1 MKEQIKNKIFN
12 FIKEQNIWSDDECTD
27 EMIETLFDNINLSDE
42 EINFLE
48 EENIELFDLYSEIYS
63 EYIETGKIFVF
74 KYVFRH
80 ENGTDIL
87 YGKDKISLA
96 KYIVDNIVIN
106 EKEGEWETLDINQVL
121 DDIEEIARQE

>member
-12 FIKEQNIWSDDECTD
+12 FIKEQNIWSDNEYTD
-27 EMIETLFDNINLSDE
+27 EMIETLYDNIKLSDE

-80 ENGTDIL
+80 ENGTDII
-87 YGKDKISLA
+87 YGKGKKSLA
-96 KYIVDNIVIN
+96 EYIVDNIVVN
-106 EKEGEWETLDINQVL
+106 EKEGNWETLDINQVL
-121 DDIEEIARQE
+121 DDIEEIEKK